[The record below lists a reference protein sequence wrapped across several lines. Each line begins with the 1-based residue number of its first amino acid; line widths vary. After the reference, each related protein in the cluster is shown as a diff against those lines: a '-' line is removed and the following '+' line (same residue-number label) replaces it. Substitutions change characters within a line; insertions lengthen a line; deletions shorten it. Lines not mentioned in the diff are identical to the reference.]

1 MVERPYIYYKINRNG
16 FFPPSGEVLKEMWDT
31 VYVRIRVGQVER
43 TVGVPALF
51 LHGFKKEAVVGF
63 IVLFKSIASVLT
75 FSP

>member
-1 MVERPYIYYKINRNG
+1 MVERPHIYYKINRNG

-43 TVGVPALF
+43 TVGLRRCF
-51 LHGFKKEAVVGF
+51 CMDLKKEAVVGF